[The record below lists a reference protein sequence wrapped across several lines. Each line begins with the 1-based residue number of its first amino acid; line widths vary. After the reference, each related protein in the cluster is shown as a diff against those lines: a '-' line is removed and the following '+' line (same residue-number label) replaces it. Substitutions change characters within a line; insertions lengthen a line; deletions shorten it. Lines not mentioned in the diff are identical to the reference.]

1 MSAWT
6 KFATQFFHQKQKQ
19 NPDFKFSQALKQASP
34 LFKKMKK
41 GGSSK
46 KQRGGEGE
54 KYKISNDGNKVECL
68 KTDPDSAKTDICKSS
83 DEIDVDLTLSA
94 SNNENADTDGTD
106 GNTNTDNTNTN
117 TDGID
122 TNTDGIDTNTNDG
135 TKTDDT
141 NTNDGTKTD
150 DTNTND
156 GTKTDANDGD
166 AKPLELGGKKG
177 GRKSQKKQRKSK
189 KAGKKSQKK
198 QKKAKK
204 AGSKKSKK

>member
-6 KFATQFFHQKQKQ
+6 KFATQFFHNKQK
-19 NPDFKFSQALKQASP
+19 NDPDYKFSQALKQASP

-46 KQRGGEGE
+46 KQRGGVGE
-54 KYKISNDGNKVECL
+54 EVKKYKIENNAKVECL
-68 KTDPDSAKTDICKSS
+68 KTDPEYTNSEICKSS

-94 SNNENADTDGTD
+94 SNDQKDADMMKDPND
-106 GNTNTDNTNTN
+106 PDNIME
-117 TDGID
+117 DP
-122 TNTDGIDTNTNDG
+122 NDPNKIMEDHNDQS
-135 TKTDDT
+135 TLVKNDVKT
-141 NTNDGTKTD
+141 GMV
-150 DTNTND
+150 
-156 GTKTDANDGD
+156 
-166 AKPLELGGKKG
+166 GGKKS
-177 GRKSQKKQRKSK
+177 KRKSK

>member
-6 KFATQFFHQKQKQ
+6 KFATNFFHQKQKQ

-54 KYKISNDGNKVECL
+54 KYKISDVGQKELCSELIDGAPNPEY
-68 KTDPDSAKTDICKSS
+68 TNPEICKSS
-83 DEIDVDLTLSA
+83 EEIDLALKVPNNQNANMKTDTNDAALDTNDNTIDLNANDNGMTDA
-94 SNNENADTDGTD
+94 NEMKTDANEMKTDAD
-106 GNTNTDNTNTN
+106 GNTNTDTNGNTN
-117 TDGID
+117 TD
-122 TNTDGIDTNTNDG
+122 TNGNG
-135 TKTDDT
+135 
-141 NTNDGTKTD
+141 
-150 DTNTND
+150 
-156 GTKTDANDGD
+156 
-166 AKPLELGGKKG
+166 EGGSKG
-177 GRKSQKKQRKSK
+177 GRKSRRKSK

>member
-6 KFATQFFHQKQKQ
+6 KFATNFFHQKQKQ

-46 KQRGGEGE
+46 KQRGGDKIRANPDGTTTKCIETDDDYNTTCIE
-54 KYKISNDGNKVECL
+54 EQQDEVQQDEVQQQQQPVVEDPEQKYVL
-68 KTDPDSAKTDICKSS
+68 
-83 DEIDVDLTLSA
+83 
-94 SNNENADTDGTD
+94 TD
-106 GNTNTDNTNTN
+106 GNFVPATTQETGMTISEIENVIENKQENYQDYVL
-117 TDGID
+117 
-122 TNTDGIDTNTNDG
+122 
-135 TKTDDT
+135 
-141 NTNDGTKTD
+141 
-150 DTNTND
+150 
-156 GTKTDANDGD
+156 
-166 AKPLELGGKKG
+166 PLENLKQSLSSTGGKKS
-177 GRKSQKKQRKSK
+177 KRKSK

>member
-6 KFATQFFHQKQKQ
+6 KFATNFFHQKQKQ

-54 KYKISNDGNKVECL
+54 KYKISDVGQKELCSELIDGAPNPEY
-68 KTDPDSAKTDICKSS
+68 TNPEICKSS
-83 DEIDVDLTLSA
+83 EEIDLALKVPNNQNANMKTDTNDAALDTNDNTIDLNANDNGMTDA
-94 SNNENADTDGTD
+94 NEMKTDAD
-106 GNTNTDNTNTN
+106 GNTNTDTNGNTN
-117 TDGID
+117 TD
-122 TNTDGIDTNTNDG
+122 TNGNG
-135 TKTDDT
+135 
-141 NTNDGTKTD
+141 
-150 DTNTND
+150 
-156 GTKTDANDGD
+156 
-166 AKPLELGGKKG
+166 EGGSKG
-177 GRKSQKKQRKSK
+177 GRKSRRKSK